1 MCLASTAQ
9 PGEVIHGEFHC
20 TDVLSHWFVEEKA
33 SHLPIVGK
41 EVQRWEMAVLIEVG
55 LSHEPGVYPEIRDAT
70 DATGI
75 NGRFKLLD
83 ELRHVGAVG
92 SFHISFVGT

>member
-9 PGEVIHGEFHC
+9 PGEVIHGEFNS
-20 TDVLSHWFVEEKA
+20 TDVFGQLGVEVKA
-33 SHLPIVGK
+33 SHFPSVGH

-70 DATGI
+70 PATGV
-75 NGRFKLLD
+75 NGRFKVLD